1 MVETITGG
9 VTLTSSTAPGV
20 PHDHPHSVARSNLAV
35 GEAWGRPRICE
46 LEVVV
51 AGEEGALGDLP
62 ASCREEFLYAVE
74 LARAQH
80 DPATDWE
87 GFRDTLWS
95 YLTRVFGVED
105 SSAWPPGFPDPED
118 GPGGDAREVAGWL
131 GQADTDLQRSVT
143 SPRP

>member
-1 MVETITGG
+1 MEVDVTGVEGG
-9 VTLTSSTAPGV
+9 
-20 PHDHPHSVARSNLAV
+20 
-35 GEAWGRPRICE
+35 
-46 LEVVV
+46 
-51 AGEEGALGDLP
+51 LGDLP

-80 DPATDWE
+80 DPARDWE

-105 SSAWPPGFPDPED
+105 SAAVWPPGFPDPED

-131 GQADTDLQRSVT
+131 GEASGDLQRSVT
-143 SPRP
+143 TRRPY